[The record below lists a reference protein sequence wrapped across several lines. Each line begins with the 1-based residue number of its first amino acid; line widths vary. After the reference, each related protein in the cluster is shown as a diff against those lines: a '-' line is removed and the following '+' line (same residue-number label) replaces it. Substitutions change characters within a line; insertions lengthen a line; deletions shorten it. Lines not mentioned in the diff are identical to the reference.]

1 MASTLYNS
9 TNVDFS
15 TQPMFFGADPNILRN
30 DSIKYRQFDDYY
42 EKMMGFFWR
51 PQEIDLSLDRSEFE
65 TLPDGAKHLFLYN
78 LRYQI
83 LLDSVQGRGP
93 VHAFMAA
100 SSLPEVEA
108 CCSKWAF
115 QEINHSK
122 SYQWM
127 IKNIFHDPSVI
138 FNDIVEH
145 SEIRKRAQSVVAAYD
160 DFINDQRG
168 KSDGAGPCSF
178 DSKKKLFKALV
189 AVNILEG
196 VRFYASFA
204 CSFGINESLKKM
216 GGSANILKLICR
228 DENVHL
234 GITQTMINLIG
245 RGKEGPEWEQVA
257 RECTVDAVGM
267 YEEAVEQEKAWA
279 DFLFK
284 EGSLIGLNAPI
295 LREYVEYI
303 ASQRMK
309 AIRLDPLY
317 PKAEYRL
324 HWMDHWISSAD
335 VQVAPQETEITSY
348 VLGHNPTV
356 HDAVWRS

>member
-1 MASTLYNS
+1 MTRTLYNQK
-9 TNVDFS
+9 NVDFRY
-15 TQPMFFGADPNILRN
+15 QPMFFGEEPNILR
-30 DSIKYRQFDDYY
+30 DDMVRYRQFNDYY

-51 PQEIDLSLDRSEFE
+51 PQEIDLELDRSEFQ
-65 TLPDGAKHLFLYN
+65 TLPKGAQHLFLYN

-93 VHAFMAA
+93 VHAFMSA
-100 SSLPEVEA
+100 STLPEIEA
-108 CCSKWAF
+108 CCAKWAF
-115 QEINHSK
+115 QEVNHSK

-127 IKNIFHDPSVI
+127 IKNIFHDPSIV

-145 SEIRKRAQSVVAAYD
+145 EEIRKRAKSVVGAYD
-160 DFINDQRG
+160 DFIKEQ
-168 KSDGAGPCSF
+168 SQVEAGLLPVNTYEG
-178 DSKKKLFKALV
+178 KKKLFKALI

-196 VRFYASFA
+196 VRFYVSFA

-234 GITQTMINLIG
+234 GITQSMINIII
-245 RGKEGPEWEQVA
+245 RGLEGPEWAQVA
-257 RECTVDAVGM
+257 EECKQDAIGM

-279 DFLFK
+279 EFLFK

-295 LREYVEYI
+295 LQEYVEYI

-309 AIRLDPLY
+309 AVRLEPLW
-317 PKAEYRL
+317 PKAEYKLR
-324 HWMDHWISSAD
+324 WMDNWISSAA

-348 VLGHNPTV
+348 IIGFDSSVK
-356 HDAVWRS
+356 DSVWW

>member
-1 MASTLYNS
+1 MTKTLYNT

-15 TQPMFFGADPNILRN
+15 RQPMFFGAEPNILRN
-30 DSIKYRQFDDYY
+30 DTIKYKQFDDYY

-51 PQEIDLSLDRSEFE
+51 PQEIDLSLDRSEFD

-93 VHAFMAA
+93 VHAFMSA
-100 SSLPEVEA
+100 STLPEVEA
-108 CCSKWAF
+108 CCAKWAF

-145 SEIRKRAQSVVAAYD
+145 PEIMKRAKSVVGAYD
-160 DFINDQRG
+160 DFING
-168 KSDGAGPCSF
+168 MPSGSYE
-178 DSKKKLFKALV
+178 SKKKLFKALV

-234 GITQTMINLIG
+234 GITQTMINLIT

-257 RECTVDAVGM
+257 RECRADAVGM

-279 DFLFK
+279 NFLFK

-303 ASQRMK
+303 ASQRMRS
-309 AIRLDPLY
+309 IRLDPLY

-348 VLGHNPTV
+348 VLGHNSSV
-356 HDAVWRS
+356 SDSVWAC